1 MAVIILAAG
10 ILTGAFLFGEKE
22 NTLTEKTAMGQQN
35 AGEVTVAVESE
46 TMVKQDPLVLA
57 YYEKTDSAPARYYY
71 NEAGQIVRNVQEQWN
86 QVTDYEYHANGARK
100 KETVIRNGS
109 TYYVTEFDDHG
120 NPLAEY
126 SAGELVCSY
135 ANAYDSHGRLAMCTK
150 TAGSE
155 RKDIY
160 QYTYDEN
167 GWYEQDYTYIRIWNG
182 EESVHD
188 QVWRRY
194 SPEGVLVH
202 ESWMVKDYLP
212 ISIGTIYTL
221 DDHGN
226 VVMVS
231 YQYWSD
237 TEREREDTYYEH
249 TYNAKNL
256 VTKTEVSYCGFY
268 MSLEH
273 MDDPNSGYVKD
284 VTLKEI
290 ITYTYDSEGRM
301 TEKNVQNVEGNFTI
315 ENVWEYDAEGNLIR
329 FYGVPDDET
338 SWYVEEIWQYKPLSE
353 VLYAN

>member
-1 MAVIILAAG
+1 MILAVS
-10 ILTGAFLFGEKE
+10 ILIGASLSGREETAVSKQSTTVKQDVTKVVFAAIE
-22 NTLTEKTAMGQQN
+22 EKTARP
-35 AGEVTVAVESE
+35 
-46 TMVKQDPLVLA
+46 DPLVLA

-71 NEAGQIVRNVQEQWN
+71 NEAGQIVRNVQEQWD
-86 QVTDYEYHANGARK
+86 QVTDYEYHANGVPK

-126 SAGELVCSY
+126 SAGELVYSY
-135 ANAYDSHGRLAMCTK
+135 VNEYDSHGRLVMCTK

-167 GWYEQDYTYIRIWNG
+167 GWYEQNYTYITIWNG

-226 VVMVS
+226 VEMVS

-249 TYNAKNL
+249 IYNAKGL

-301 TEKNVQNVEGNFTI
+301 TEKNVQNVEGNCTI
-315 ENVWEYDAEGNLIR
+315 ENVWEYDAEGNLVR
-329 FYGVPDDET
+329 FCGIPDDEA

-353 VLYAN
+353 VQYAN